1 MAANTLANTILW
13 IKHAELLYVVVL
25 KKSTP
30 RGIWVKGKP
39 GMTATVYMLWF
50 NLIFG

>member
-25 KKSTP
+25 KKKDTP
-30 RGIWVKGKP
+30 G
-39 GMTATVYMLWF
+39 YMGQGQAR
-50 NLIFG
+50 NDSYSIYVVV